1 MVPGGNLAKASSF
14 GAKTVKGPG
23 LLSASTKLA
32 TCTAVTKV
40 WNEPAP
46 TAISTISGIV
56 FYLIWEKSSIK
67 YRKLMRQTI
76 LTVFV
81 ENLVIGKS
89 AIGAILLA
97 RHGSQLLF

>member
-1 MVPGGNLAKASSF
+1 MVPGGNFAKASSL

-32 TCTAVTKV
+32 TCTAVTRV

-67 YRKLMRQTI
+67 YCKVRRATI
-76 LTVFV
+76 PTAFF
-81 ENLVIGKS
+81 EKLVIR
-89 AIGAILLA
+89 L
-97 RHGSQLLF
+97 